1 MSGTAVPVYQRH
13 RRAAHYGTAVP
24 VSQCTLQVH
33 THTRGYPVWDTA
45 CVGKVETGLDENPP
59 ACKNTYMSKRTGTM
73 SELLRAAL
81 GESGESLNA
90 IERAT
95 GIKRQSLATFLRGES
110 TLRLDAADKL
120 AAHFGIVC
128 TRVVSTRRKAR

>member
-1 MSGTAVPVYQRH
+1 MTGTAVPLTNRH
-13 RRAAHYGTAVP
+13 RHAAHYGTGVP
-24 VSQCTLQVH
+24 VSQYPTG
-33 THTRGYPVWDTA
+33 THTPVGLRA
-45 CVGKVETGLDENPP
+45 GAHPTGAKLENPGLTDVRP
-59 ACKNTYMSKRTGTM
+59 CCNIAYMIRRTGTM

-81 GESGESLNA
+81 AEGRESLNA
-90 IERAT
+90 IQRAT

-128 TRVVSTRRKAR
+128 TRRKAR

>member
-1 MSGTAVPVYQRH
+1 MGRSTDFVREIQAMGTLESGL
-13 RRAAHYGTAVP
+13 G
-24 VSQCTLQVH
+24 
-33 THTRGYPVWDTA
+33 
-45 CVGKVETGLDENPP
+45 ENPP

-128 TRVVSTRRKAR
+128 TRIVSTRRKAR

>member
-1 MSGTAVPVYQRH
+1 
-13 RRAAHYGTAVP
+13 
-24 VSQCTLQVH
+24 
-33 THTRGYPVWDTA
+33 
-45 CVGKVETGLDENPP
+45 
-59 ACKNTYMSKRTGTM
+59 MSKRTGTM